1 MSKSKLYNSS
11 ERRPIFEFAKRN
23 AVANNE
29 ITGIPFDLLN
39 NATKSIYFYVDL
51 IQYLVDTKL
60 LIGDRVLTLP
70 QYLTKKGRFF
80 LEILLWERSLG
91 RST

>member
-1 MSKSKLYNSS
+1 MSKLYNSLN
-11 ERRPIFEFAKRN
+11 RKPIFEFAKRI

-29 ITGIPFDLLN
+29 ISGIPFDLLN
-39 NATKSIYFYVDL
+39 NSTKSIYYYVDL

-60 LIGDRVLTLP
+60 LIGDRVLALP
-70 QYLTKKGRFF
+70 DYLSSKGRFF